1 MPAHLRMRGTA
12 GERILW
18 AQFSPYS
25 GSNMKN
31 LYSIIFCVLLAL
43 IFPASQAN
51 GESQDVEKINIGK
64 KQALYPSVV
73 AVVGALVDGKVNWMT
88 VAHTG
93 TIGHSLVMVSMNQD
107 HYTNKGVIQNGKMS
121 LNLVDREMLPQV
133 DYVGTVTG
141 ARENKSDVFAFYM
154 GENGSPIIDASP
166 VSIELEVVDNYK
178 AGGFDNFICKIAN
191 TYARRDVL
199 NKEGNL
205 DYNVLKPVLF
215 EFPTYSYLATG
226 EILGKCRQMKDT
238 PSMGAKLPMTESGI
252 TRLSKIEVFPEYLDE
267 YKRFATEVG
276 EISLRTEPGV
286 LTMYAVEDK
295 VNPCLITILET
306 YASKEDYD
314 KHIASPHFQK
324 YKQGT
329 LKMVKNL
336 VLSDQTPLNPANKIN
351 NFMQLPE

>member
-1 MPAHLRMRGTA
+1 
-12 GERILW
+12 
-18 AQFSPYS
+18 
-25 GSNMKN
+25 MKN
-31 LYSIIFCVLLAL
+31 LSSIVFCLLLAL
-43 IFPASQAN
+43 IYPPAQAN
-51 GESQDVEKINIGK
+51 GENFGMEKINIGK
-64 KQALYPSVV
+64 KLALYPSVV

-93 TIGHSLVMVSMNQD
+93 TIGHSLVIISMNQD

-133 DYVGTVTG
+133 DYVGTVSG
-141 ARENKSDVFAFYM
+141 AREDKSGVFAFHI
-154 GENGSPIIDASP
+154 GENGSPIIDVSP

-191 TYARRDVL
+191 TYARKDVL
-199 NKEGNL
+199 NNDGKLN
-205 DYNVLKPVLF
+205 YNVLKPVLF

-226 EILGKCRQMKDT
+226 EMLGKCRQMKSA

-252 TRLSKIEVFPEYLDE
+252 TRLSKIEVYPEYLDE
-267 YKRFATEVG
+267 YKKFAAEVG

-295 VNPCLITILET
+295 ENPCLITILET
-306 YASKEDYD
+306 YASKDAYD
-314 KHIASPHFQK
+314 AHIASPHFQK

-351 NFMQLPE
+351 NFMLLPE